1 MQDVAQGREIG
12 HSREIG
18 DNSCFLL
25 RGDAGIKA
33 FEGEVFRRERPSQA
47 AISDLSFSLLNP
59 TVDELLKELK
69 GHDQPRH

>member
-33 FEGEVFRRERPSQA
+33 FEGEGVPPRA
-47 AISDLSFSLLNP
+47 AQSGRDLGPVIFVAEP
-59 TVDELLKELK
+59 Y
-69 GHDQPRH
+69 G